1 MIVVDTNMIGY
12 LFLASERSD
21 QAEQVLAKDIHWTAP
36 LLWRSELRNVLATY
50 LNQKFIE
57 LQDALQIMA
66 EAEQLMM
73 DSEYEVI
80 SSEVLRLAAES
91 GCSAYDCEFIAL
103 AKSLNI
109 SLITTDRK
117 LLSRFPQVA
126 LSPEDF
132 LAG

>member
-12 LFLASERSD
+12 LFLSGERSS

-50 LNQKFIE
+50 LNQKLIE
-57 LQDALQIMA
+57 LEDAFQIMA
-66 EAEQLMM
+66 AAEQLMT
-73 DSEYEVI
+73 DSEYGIV
-80 SSEVLRLAAES
+80 SNRVLRLSAES
-91 GCSAYDCEFIAL
+91 GCSAYDCEFVAL
-103 AKSLNI
+103 AKDLKVP
-109 SLITTDRK
+109 LITSDRK

-126 LSPEDF
+126 LSPEAF